1 MHAVL
6 AYLSG
11 ASSFGSQRRC
21 KHVHIAALQVA
32 QELGDSVHILKVD
45 TEIEKALASQL
56 RIQGLPTMIFIGMD
70 PEKPA
75 LRTEGLLPANSI
87 KDIVLN
93 ELIDPA
99 APAETGA

>member
-1 MHAVL
+1 MPCLSVERKDL
-6 AYLSG
+6 AARSDVY
-11 ASSFGSQRRC
+11 
-21 KHVHIAALQVA
+21 IAGLQVA

-93 ELIDPA
+93 ELMAPA
-99 APAETGA
+99 APAESGA